1 MKIERSSLSVDPRL
15 TGSRKDPSVRGS
27 ISNITLDNLN
37 VGSLAL
43 GTIDGIIAELK
54 QFRQESAQ
62 VFSSVESIV
71 ATGSAVRKNSLFR
84 ESLASQFN
92 LPSVVAE
99 IDDGAGFGAALI
111 AAVAVEGLRL
121 EERGPLVHRLLGT

>member
-1 MKIERSSLSVDPRL
+1 M
-15 TGSRKDPSVRGS
+15 
-27 ISNITLDNLN
+27 
-37 VGSLAL
+37 
-43 GTIDGIIAELK
+43 
-54 QFRQESAQ
+54 
-62 VFSSVESIV
+62 ESIV